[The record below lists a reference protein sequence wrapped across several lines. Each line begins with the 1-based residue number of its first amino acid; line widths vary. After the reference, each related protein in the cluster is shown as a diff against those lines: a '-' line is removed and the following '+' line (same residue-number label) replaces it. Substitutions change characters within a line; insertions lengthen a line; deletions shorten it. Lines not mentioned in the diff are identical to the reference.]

1 MAVYKTVDPDES
13 PDRIKGYTG
22 VDPEYQNRVGAVFSG
37 DEEAVAEEGPA
48 TEAET
53 EAETEA
59 KTEAKAPVRPE
70 APKS

>member
-13 PDRIKGYTG
+13 PDRVNGYTG
-22 VDPEYQNRVGAVFSG
+22 ADPEYQNRLGAVFPG

-48 TEAET
+48 T

-70 APKS
+70 APKP